1 MVSRTDPSL
10 NEFNNFYNKEDPWD
24 IEKSIPN
31 LVRQEILNTKFKNC
45 YFQNGLDIGCG
56 EGNLTA
62 SMKFVNNFDA
72 IDISK
77 VALSR
82 AKKRYPKINFQELD
96 IRDLSSIR
104 NNKYDFISCFET
116 LYYVSQDNERER
128 ILIDIKNKGKDNC
141 VYVFSIVTIGENIYR
156 RYFTYNDAIN
166 IFKKYFQII
175 DCFPITVGKINL
187 SLLEKVSRKISRD
200 ILKKKE
206 TIKSYKK
213 ILNKSKPEDAYQC
226 IFILIKN

>member
-10 NEFNNFYNKEDPWD
+10 KEFNNFYNKEDPWD

-62 SMKFVNNFDA
+62 SMKFVNDFDA

-141 VYVFSIVTIGENIYR
+141 VYAFSIVTIGENIYR

-166 IFKKYFQII
+166 IFKKYFKII
-175 DCFPITVGKINL
+175 DCFPITLGKINL